1 MLHGCPSGLARF
13 AMIAAPKQVYVHATA
28 IAISGHGILITGR
41 SKAGKSTLAERLMA
55 EAQAGGL
62 EALLI
67 GDDRVGLSIVN
78 QEIRLSPHP
87 AIAGLI
93 ERRGT
98 GIVPVPSCAWAVAV
112 FEIAL
117 IEGAVLAPA
126 RFEPLP
132 GHSIPG
138 LVIGPRPDASALF
151 PLVLA
156 ALPQ

>member
-1 MLHGCPSGLARF
+1 MLHGCAPGLARL
-13 AMIAAPKQVYVHATA
+13 AMIAASKPVYIHATA
-28 IAISGHGILITGR
+28 VAINGHGILISGR

-55 EAQAGGL
+55 EARTRGL

-67 GDDRVGLSIVN
+67 GDDRIGLSPAD
-78 QEIRLSPHP
+78 QEIRLTPHP

-98 GIVPVPSCAWAVAV
+98 GIVPVPYRDGAIAK
-112 FEIAL
+112 FGIAL
-117 IEGAVLAPA
+117 IEGAVLTPA

-132 GHSIPG
+132 GHPIPG
-138 LVIGPRPDASALF
+138 LVVGPRPDASALF